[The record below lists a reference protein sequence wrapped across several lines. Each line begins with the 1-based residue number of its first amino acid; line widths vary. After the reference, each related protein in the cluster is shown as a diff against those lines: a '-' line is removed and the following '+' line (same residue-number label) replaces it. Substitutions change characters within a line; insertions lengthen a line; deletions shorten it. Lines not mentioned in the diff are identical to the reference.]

1 MEWAIVETTAT
12 TIILSV
18 LSIDDS
24 WYWYTVT
31 KRIHCTLSSVLRHV
45 QLSDYTLFEL
55 FAMKFHDYIRCTF
68 RYAVSLP
75 F

>member
-24 WYWYTVT
+24 
-31 KRIHCTLSSVLRHV
+31 
-45 QLSDYTLFEL
+45 
-55 FAMKFHDYIRCTF
+55 
-68 RYAVSLP
+68 
-75 F
+75 